1 MPDWDDFVL
10 VGRIA
15 RAHGIRGQVIVNPET
30 DFVEARFRPGAV
42 LQVRRAGV
50 VQPLRVT
57 TMRVHKGR
65 PIIGVDSVETMND
78 AEELAGL
85 ELRVPPG
92 ELEPLPPGTY
102 YRHDLVGCLVETRG
116 GDVVGEVTAVEGDMG
131 SSRLVLRSAGGEVLI
146 PLAQAICVN
155 IDTAARRI
163 VIDPPEGLLDVNRR
177 L

>member
-1 MPDWDDFVL
+1 MTPWDDFVL
-10 VGRIA
+10 VGWIG

-30 DFVEARFRPGAV
+30 DFVDTRFQPGAV
-42 LQVRRAGV
+42 LQVQRSGV
-50 VQPLRVT
+50 VQQLRVT

-65 PIIGVDSVETMND
+65 PIIGIEGVETMND

-92 ELEPLPPGTY
+92 ELEALPAGMY
-102 YRHDLVGCLVETRG
+102 YRHDLVGCRVETTAG
-116 GDVVGEVTAVEGDMG
+116 EAVGEVTAVEGDMG
-131 SSRLVLRSAGGEVLI
+131 TSRLVIRSVDGEVLI

-155 IDTAARRI
+155 IDIAARRI
-163 VIDPPEGLLDVNRR
+163 VIDPPDGLLDVNRR